1 MTELEQARHRLRAA
15 GLFARTPSDPRPPGW
30 LAYTTPRFSAPRSM
44 VPGMTNPT
52 EAITVV
58 WAADQ
63 CSVTVSAAPAVLVAL
78 MKQTGL
84 YWHAATR
91 PSDLPSTVPGMT
103 NPETP
108 THVPTATPAEPN
120 VVKRTDETTTTTEY
134 KSGDATTPP
143 SDDDD
148 V

>member
-1 MTELEQARHRLRAA
+1 MTDDDECECVVCRAWPWPRWWPRVSELELARQRLRAA

-30 LAYTTPRFSAPRSM
+30 LAYTRPRLSAPRSM
-44 VPGMTNPT
+44 
-52 EAITVV
+52 
-58 WAADQ
+58 
-63 CSVTVSAAPAVLVAL
+63 
-78 MKQTGL
+78 
-84 YWHAATR
+84 
-91 PSDLPSTVPGMT
+91 VPGMT

-108 THVPTATPAEPN
+108 THVPTPAEPN

-134 KSGDATTPP
+134 ESGDATTPP